1 MYKSK
6 HWRLQFW
13 FQIKFLKNKLGHCL
27 ILWVCLSKILS
38 LKERRRRRKRKRKK
52 NKKNGK
58 YKKKKKNSESP
69 ASNLRPSTKQLTVVA
84 KTNRLNKQQKKEQRK
99 AIRKANKPQGEV
111 KRLTQEELLEEAKI
125 TEQKNVASL
134 AVLLKTEEDKKKELK
149 KAAIVYTGPYIR
161 YWSKGGNTLVNF
173 STPDIFP
180 DIFTHPNLRIL
191 FNNVNIL
198 II

>member
-1 MYKSK
+1 MTVAVMMMMMTMKK
-6 HWRLQFW
+6 KQKKWKLQ
-13 FQIKFLKNKLGHCL
+13 Q
-27 ILWVCLSKILS
+27 
-38 LKERRRRRKRKRKK
+38 
-52 NKKNGK
+52 
-58 YKKKKKNSESP
+58 KKKNSESP